1 MFVIVT
7 KYKWY
12 KWNRNT
18 NKKLWKLKI
27 IKYMKANKPF
37 WNKVSIDFINVWE
50 YEEFFLVRKRL
61 TTGMWKNNMCKE
73 VIRFCKK
80 KSEEIRKN
88 IVVKCGHG

>member
-27 IKYMKANKPF
+27 IKYMKANKPL
-37 WNKVSIDFINVWE
+37 WNMVSIDFINVWE
-50 YEEFFLVRKRL
+50 YEECFLWENVLQQECEKITCAKRWL
-61 TTGMWKNNMCKE
+61 DF
-73 VIRFCKK
+73 VKK
-80 KSEEIRKN
+80 KIWRNKKEY
-88 IVVKCGHG
+88 CG